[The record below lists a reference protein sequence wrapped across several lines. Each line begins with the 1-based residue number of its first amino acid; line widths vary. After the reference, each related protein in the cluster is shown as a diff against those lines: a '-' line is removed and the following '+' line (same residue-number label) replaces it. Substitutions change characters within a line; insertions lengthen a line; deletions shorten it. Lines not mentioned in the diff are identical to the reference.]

1 MEVCKHRHTHALT
14 SRVSC
19 VLDFRVLSKQGML
32 TLLRATPASS
42 LKWRTMSL
50 ASATSA
56 KVTGTRVG
64 TH

>member
-1 MEVCKHRHTHALT
+1 MEVCKHRHMHALT

-42 LKWRTMSL
+42 LFAEVEDDVSSFCYL
-50 ASATSA
+50 S
-56 KVTGTRVG
+56 
-64 TH
+64 